1 MAKLKPVR
9 VNLSTKAEEIIATMR
24 EEIPAALYHFRKP
37 YGGRNKYMKFE
48 DEFLDK
54 ALNDEKSQMTEL
66 GEYISRVGNRWMT
79 YTMVDYYQ
87 KAKYANATHV
97 SFIYYETYGSC
108 GAFFPLYNPGS
119 VKHMKRK
126 EGQADGVMI
135 FTSHFFQRMSE
146 RTGKAYRSRELIQEF
161 ISTKS
166 TQASETDADGEVI
179 VKFKGG
185 YGFGVEKSQSPRVV
199 EVRTYLTDK
208 QLTPKQRKKV
218 ERVDAYAE
226 LLAEGMYLK
235 EVALHSAFHT
245 FNTPEKAAAEGL
257 RRYAAMKKLGIEV
270 PMMMMSYIH
279 LCFVRILEDLLHMTL
294 TMPQSAL
301 ICQFEMECGIE
312 ELVHKYKDFDG
323 RTATEEEENQF
334 MEDAIDLFSK
344 VAKKMKLKSV
354 NRETISAHIKELM
367 ASSKEKAEEYTN
379 ELKEQES

>member
-48 DEFLDK
+48 DGFLDK
-54 ALNDEKSQMTEL
+54 ALNEERSQMTEM

-79 YTMVDYYQ
+79 YTMVDYYHN
-87 KAKYANATHV
+87 AKYANATHV

-119 VKHMKRK
+119 VKHMKKK

-226 LLAEGMYLK
+226 LLSDGMYLK
-235 EVALHSAFHT
+235 EVALHSAYHT
-245 FNTPEKAAAEGL
+245 YNTPEKAAANGL
-257 RRYAAMKKLGIEV
+257 KKMGALKKLGIEK
-270 PMMMMSYIH
+270 PFILMMAIH
-279 LCFVRILEDLLHMTL
+279 LCYVRLLEDILHL
-294 TMPQSAL
+294 ELSMPQSAL
-301 ICQFEMECGIE
+301 ICQIENECGID

-323 RTATEEEENQF
+323 RTATEEEKNQF
-334 MEDAIDLFSK
+334 MEDAIELYSK

-354 NRETISAHIKELM
+354 NRETITAHIKEIM
-367 ASSKEKAEEYTN
+367 ALSQDKVEEYAN
-379 ELKEQES
+379 DVK